1 MGLIEVAVGK
11 GGQREASRSPGGNG
25 PGDEKVEAGPRADT
39 AVVGLDG
46 RVGGRDDGLP
56 RFRCYWDR

>member
-1 MGLIEVAVGK
+1 MG
-11 GGQREASRSPGGNG
+11 REASRSPGGNG